1 MNQKSFTCIFF
12 TSLTLLMLASCQ
24 QKSSSQENGNLLNG
38 EGVEVS
44 DAWARPGAEGR
55 MSAAYFLVSNFNG
68 EDDVLLSVE
77 TNVAQTAEVHES
89 YEREDGMMGMR
100 EIPKLDLPA
109 QSTVRFEQGGL
120 HVMLIDLTRRLSEGD
135 TFKLKLVFENGDSAT
150 IDVPV
155 RL

>member
-1 MNQKSFTCIFF
+1 M
-12 TSLTLLMLASCQ
+12 
-24 QKSSSQENGNLLNG
+24 
-38 EGVEVS
+38 EVS

-55 MSAAYFLVSNFNG
+55 MSAAYFLVSNSNG